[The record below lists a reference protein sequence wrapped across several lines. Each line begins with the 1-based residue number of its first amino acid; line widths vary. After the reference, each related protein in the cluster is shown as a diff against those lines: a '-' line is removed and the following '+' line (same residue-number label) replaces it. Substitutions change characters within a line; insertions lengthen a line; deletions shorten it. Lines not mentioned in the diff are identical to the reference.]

1 MRTCCGNNA
10 PSINREGTYMT
21 DSPAAMLQDWMRNE
35 GVKRI
40 EFAARLGL
48 HRSSV
53 TLYLQGKRRPKP
65 EIAQNI
71 AALTG
76 GAVPHTAWGHAA

>member
-1 MRTCCGNNA
+1 
-10 PSINREGTYMT
+10 MT

-53 TLYLQGKRRPKP
+53 TLYLQGKRRPSR
-65 EIAQNI
+65 ETAATIA
-71 AALTG
+71 TMTH